1 MIRKPLLALVIFL
14 VCVPRTPAQS
24 SYTLEQVLSAPFPAD
39 LTASKSG
46 GRLAWILDQQ
56 GRRNIWV
63 AEAPGFRVRQLT
75 KYDTDEGQPLSDL
88 HFSSDGNMIVFVRGE
103 GKNAAGQSPNPT
115 SNTAGFEQS
124 VWSIAWAG
132 GEPKKL
138 DAGDSPAISAS
149 GVVAYIKDHQVWLA
163 KLDAS
168 DKPLQI
174 VVRGKSADSQ
184 WSPDGTKLAFVSSR
198 TDHAFIAVYDA
209 SNKSLRYLSP
219 SVDSDETPRW
229 SPNGKFIAFIRRPAA
244 PRDKPEGFF
253 IAPDVPEPWAIWIAD
268 VSSGSTREI
277 WHSGKELTDSYPAMA
292 ADTGGGVLN
301 WASDQRLVVASAKDG
316 WQHLYSLA
324 GDGKKQENLA
334 LLTPGNCEVEQWSF
348 SPDKQTIV
356 FNSNCGS
363 AKEDID
369 RRHLSRVDVG
379 DGSEPVSIT
388 TGESIEWNPVVL
400 SDGKSIAY
408 LGSDAQHPGRPFVS
422 TLAFDFSPRW
432 LDSGTWPP
440 DFPADHLVTP
450 QQTIFRSGDGLE
462 LHAQLFLPP
471 NGKPGEKRPALV
483 FLHGGPM
490 RQMLLGWHYMYYYA
504 NCYAMNQ
511 YLASRGYIVLSLNY
525 RSGIGY
531 GHSFFEAPGRAGR
544 GASEYQDVVA
554 AGKFLAGRNDVDAKH
569 IGLWGGSYGGYL
581 TALGLGRN
589 SDLFAAG
596 VDLHGVHDWPTDNWD
611 GKNITPELTKLAH
624 TSSPVTAV
632 DTWRSPVL
640 FIHGDD
646 DRNVIF
652 TQTVDLIAR
661 LRAKNV
667 EIEQLIFPD
676 EVHDFLLH
684 RSWLSAYHA
693 ASDFFDRH
701 FGGPWK

>member
-1 MIRKPLLALVIFL
+1 MIRRGLLALVIFL
-14 VCVPRTPAQS
+14 SLLPVAAAQS
-24 SYTLEQVLSAPFPAD
+24 SFTLEQVMSAPFPAN
-39 LTASKSG
+39 LTASKTG
-46 GRLAWILDQQ
+46 GRLAWTLDQQ

-63 AEAPGFRVRQLT
+63 AEAPEFHVRQLT
-75 KYDTDEGQPLSDL
+75 HYDTDEGQPLSDL
-88 HFSSDGNMIVFVRGE
+88 HFSSDSNVLVYVRGE

-115 SNTAGFEQS
+115 SNIAGFEQS
-124 VWSIAWAG
+124 VWSIAWTG

-138 DAGDSPAISAS
+138 DAGDSPQISPA
-149 GVVAYIKDHQVWLA
+149 GTAAYIKDHQLWMA

-168 DKPLQI
+168 ENPFQI
-174 VVRGKSADSQ
+174 VVRGNSADPQ

-198 TDHAFIAVYDA
+198 TDHAFIAVYDS

-219 SVDSDETPRW
+219 SVDSDQTPRW
-229 SPNGKFIAFIRRPAA
+229 SPDGKFIAFIRRPAA

-253 IAPDVPEPWAIWIAD
+253 IAPDVPEPWAVWIAD
-268 VSSGSTREI
+268 VSSSSAHEI
-277 WHSGKELTDSYPAMA
+277 WHSGKELTGSFPAMA

-301 WASDQRLVVASAKDG
+301 WGSNDRLIIASAKDG

-324 GDGKKQENLA
+324 ADAKKQENLT

-379 DGSEPVSIT
+379 GGSEPVRIT
-388 TGESIEWNPVVL
+388 TGESIEWSPVVL
-400 SDGKSIAY
+400 GDSKSIAY
-408 LGSDAQHPGRPFVS
+408 LGSDAKHPGRPFVS
-422 TLAFDFSPRW
+422 PLAFDFSPRW
-432 LDSGTWPP
+432 LDSGNWPA
-440 DFPADHLVTP
+440 DFPAERLVAP
-450 QQTIFRSGDGLE
+450 QQMVFHSGDGLE

-471 NGKPGEKRPALV
+471 NLKPGEKRPALV

-490 RQMLLGWHYMYYYA
+490 RQMLLGWHYMYYYS

-511 YLASRGYIVLSLNY
+511 YLASRGYIVMALNY

-531 GHSFFEAPGRAGR
+531 GHSFFESPGRAGR

-554 AGKFLAGRNDVDAKH
+554 AGKVLAARSDVDAKH

-611 GKNITPELTKLAH
+611 GKNIPPELTKLAH

-676 EVHDFLLH
+676 EIHDFLLH
-684 RSWLSAYHA
+684 RSWLAAYHA
-693 ASDFFDRH
+693 AGDFFDRH